1 MIPTMLLNMANWMSL
16 IMLDQVLRPQSEIG
30 TFVNYITKFG
40 EMVYAASGRAE
51 LQSMRPMFGL
61 STLIH
66 KNLKSSR
73 KPTHLSKFWCH
84 PFN

>member
-30 TFVNYITKFG
+30 TLVNYITKFG

-51 LQSMRPMFGL
+51 QSRACVQCLDPN
-61 STLIH
+61 S
-66 KNLKSSR
+66 
-73 KPTHLSKFWCH
+73 
-84 PFN
+84 

>member
-16 IMLDQVLRPQSEIG
+16 IMLDQVLSPQSEIG
-30 TFVNYITKFG
+30 TLVNYITKFG
-40 EMVYAASGRAE
+40 EMVCRAE
-51 LQSMRPMFGL
+51 LASNFWN
-61 STLIH
+61 LIY

-84 PFN
+84 QFN

>member
-16 IMLDQVLRPQSEIG
+16 IMLDQVLNPQSEIG

-61 STLIH
+61 
-66 KNLKSSR
+66 
-73 KPTHLSKFWCH
+73 
-84 PFN
+84 